1 MNKPGMLLLLSGQ
14 PEKSSQVVTAPSAVG
29 YQPTPMNAG
38 SSRAVIP
45 ATRPAQAASAS
56 VYVDPYLFETGY
68 YASQAEQAEQ
78 EELTRTAA
86 SRIQLR
92 ADVENARPK
101 RRNK

>member
-68 YASQAEQAEQ
+68 YASQAEQ